1 MDNEIHSSEEEIHL
15 RDYLKVI
22 QKRKWTVISFFVILV
37 TTVTISTFKMRPIY
51 RSTVQILIE
60 KENPNIVEFRQVMEV
75 NAVDLDYY
83 QTQYKM
89 LESRSLARQVI
100 DSLHLQDHPEF
111 SPKPGEDWSLTA
123 LLSGLFSDL
132 LSSLEPAK
140 PHPGGEAAAASI
152 RDSRL
157 INSFLGKLKVE
168 PIRNSRLVNMSYQGY
183 DPALITDIANTLARL
198 YIEQNLQHKF
208 SASQEATGWL
218 SGELVNLKKK
228 VEVSQVALQRYK
240 AQHSII
246 SLTPLEEGAQGGKEN
261 VMAQKLAELTSE
273 LTKSRTERIGLETLY
288 HQVQA
293 LSSRPEMVESVPTVT
308 GNSLIKDLKGQ
319 YVKLLGESSE
329 LSKKY
334 GEKHPRMIQLDTE
347 LETIKEKIALEVKKI
362 AKGIE
367 IEYQVARSRENTLRQ
382 ALEDQKREAMDLNQK
397 AIEYSVLRREAD
409 SNQQLYDSLLKRMK
423 EATLTT
429 ELKSSNIRVIDP
441 AEIPE
446 TPIKPKKK
454 LNLLLALITGL
465 MLGVGL
471 AFFFEYLDN
480 TVKTPEEVERY
491 LGLPFL
497 GPVGRF
503 RMEEGR
509 ASGNELIVLEQP
521 KSNVAE
527 GLRNIRTNLLFSS
540 PEAARKAL
548 MITSTATS
556 EGKTVLAA
564 NLAVVLAQTGK
575 RVLLIDADLRKP
587 RINRVFHIDREPGLS
602 NLLIGEA
609 TLDSVLRETEVENL
623 RVIPAGPIPPNP
635 SELLGLPTLE
645 RLLQEAWEKFDLI
658 LFDSPPVMSVTDPL
672 VLASRLDGVILVV
685 KGGYTPRDPIR
696 RVISQ
701 LSDVNAKMLGV
712 VLNNVDF
719 RKERYYY
726 QYYYRYYY
734 SYYGEDGADGK
745 KKKKKSHRK
754 ARESSKR

>member
-1 MDNEIHSSEEEIHL
+1 MDNELHSQEEEIHL

-22 QKRKWTVISFFVILV
+22 QKRKWMVISFFVILV
-37 TTVTISTFKMRPIY
+37 TTVTISTFKMRPVY
-51 RSTVQILIE
+51 RSTVQLLIE

-100 DSLHLQDHPEF
+100 DTLRLRDHPELA
-111 SPKPGEDWSLTA
+111 PKPGEDWGLTD
-123 LLSGLFSDL
+123 LLSGFFSDL

-140 PHPGGEAAAASI
+140 PHPGGEVAAASI

-168 PIRNSRLVNMSYQGY
+168 PIRNSRLVNVSYQGH
-183 DPALITDIANTLARL
+183 DPALITDIANAVARI
-198 YIEQNLQHKF
+198 YIEQNLQNKF
-208 SASQEATGWL
+208 SASQEATSWL
-218 SGELVNLKKK
+218 SRELVNLKKK

-246 SLTPLEEGAQGGKEN
+246 SLTPLEDGAQGGKEN
-261 VMAQKLAELTSE
+261 VIAQKLAELTSE
-273 LTKSRTERIGLETLY
+273 LTKARTERIGLETLY
-288 HQVQA
+288 HQVQG

-308 GNSLIKDLKGQ
+308 GNSLIKDLKAQ

-334 GEKHPRMIQLDTE
+334 GEKHPRMIQLSTE

-367 IEYQVARSRENTLRQ
+367 IDYQVARSRENTLRQ
-382 ALEDQKREAMDLNQK
+382 ALEEQKREAMDLNQK

-429 ELKSSNIRVIDP
+429 ELKASNIRVIDP

-446 TPIKPKKK
+446 IPIKPKKK
-454 LNLLLALITGL
+454 LNLLLAVITGL

-491 LGLPFL
+491 LGTPFL

-503 RMEEGR
+503 RMNGWD
-509 ASGNELIVLEQP
+509 SGGELIVLEEP

-540 PEAARKAL
+540 PEASRKAL

-587 RINRVFHIDREPGLS
+587 RINRVFGLEREPGLS

-609 TLDSVLRETEVENL
+609 SLESVLRETEMENL

-645 RLLQEAWEKFDLI
+645 WLLQEAWEGFDLV

-672 VLASRLDGVILVV
+672 VLASRLDGVVLVV
-685 KGGYTPRDPIR
+685 KGGSTPREPIR

-701 LSDVNAKMLGV
+701 LSDVNARLLGV

-734 SYYGEDGADGK
+734 SYYGEEGSSGK
-745 KKKKKSHRK
+745 KKKRSRRK
-754 ARESSKR
+754 GRESSRK